1 MTHVPAAPGTVILTL
16 DDDGSTI
23 LRTPV
28 VAFSVE
34 GTLAYPIAPLAI
46 NGLLKAKRALL
57 VDGFVIDRGFPIPF
71 ANEAE
76 WLAWAGTQEAEQEPE
91 VIDPA
96 DLSMGNDGQRGNE
109 TAQQMRARLQAENAN
124 IPHTDVTGRAAN
136 TTRIPDRP
144 EKARKTFASKS
155 FWAKTS
161 TNGSTEIAEI
171 EPGFGLPR
179 DHEGW
184 EKIKREEFAAFKRD
198 SKGSDATV
206 TVVTWGKDGPV
217 EPEVQVEEQQEAE
230 VVEDDTGLV

>member
-28 VAFSVE
+28 VAYSVE
-34 GTLAYPIAPLAI
+34 GTIAYPICPI
-46 NGLLKAKRALL
+46 TMNGLLKAKRALL
-57 VDGFVIDRGFPIPF
+57 VDGFVIDRGFDIPF
-71 ANEAE
+71 GSVEE
-76 WLAWAGTQEAEQEPE
+76 WVAWAGTVTPEEEPASAE
-91 VIDPA
+91 IDPA
-96 DLSMGNDGQRGNE
+96 DKPMGNDGAHGNE
-109 TAQQMRARLQAENAN
+109 TAQQMAARLRAENGTTGHA
-124 IPHTDVTGRAAN
+124 DVTGRG
-136 TTRIPDRP
+136 RIPDRP
-144 EKARKTFASKS
+144 EKARKTFSSKS

-198 SKGSDATV
+198 SKGSEATV
-206 TVVTWGKDGPV
+206 TVVTWGEDGPV
-217 EPEVQVEEQQEAE
+217 EPEVQSEEQQEAE

>member
-16 DDDGSTI
+16 DDDGTTI

-34 GTLAYPIAPLAI
+34 GTIAYPIAPIAI

-71 ANEAE
+71 GSEAE
-76 WLAWAGTQEAEQEPE
+76 WVQWAGTQDAEQEPE
-91 VIDPA
+91 VAEQSEEQVID
-96 DLSMGNDGQRGNE
+96 MTGVVGRQ
-109 TAQQMRARLQAENAN
+109 QAERLA
-124 IPHTDVTGRAAN
+124 RAA
-136 TTRIPDRP
+136 TTSRIPDRP

-206 TVVTWGKDGPV
+206 TVVTWGKDGPE
-217 EPEVQVEEQQEAE
+217 EPVDEQQEAE
-230 VVEDDTGLV
+230 QTDQGGIPEDDTGLV

>member
-1 MTHVPAAPGTVILTL
+1 MTHVPATPGTVILTL
-16 DDDGSTI
+16 DDDGATI

-34 GTLAYPIAPLAI
+34 GTIAYPIAPIAI

-76 WLAWAGTQEAEQEPE
+76 WLAWANTQTPEEEAPANDDASAAAVAARTATPKPTPANPPE
-91 VIDPA
+91 RTKP
-96 DLSMGNDGQRGNE
+96 L
-109 TAQQMRARLQAENAN
+109 T
-124 IPHTDVTGRAAN
+124 
-136 TTRIPDRP
+136 
-144 EKARKTFASKS
+144 ARKVFASKS

-206 TVVTWGKDGPV
+206 TVVTWGKDGPL
-217 EPEVQVEEQQEAE
+217 EPEDIIDPHADAVGDTDQGGIP
-230 VVEDDTGLV
+230 EDDTGLV